1 MLILNNIIFSVNTKS
16 PVLSDNRRGD
26 SVSGVRKISF
36 SDDHRLTIR
45 SHFPLA
51 TINDFKPKIPSPL
64 VLDGA
69 SPFRF
74 EHKRT
79 ISTKAPPDPQ
89 MKIKYGHRRT
99 QSCTTPGSQANI
111 HAMKNDLTRFPYN
124 RSSSNIAN
132 TREYF
137 AAPAYNE
144 AALLERKESMRCSQN
159 QSGDIV
165 E

>member
-1 MLILNNIIFSVNTKS
+1 MSKS
-16 PVLSDNRRGD
+16 PVLSGHRRGD
-26 SVSGVRKISF
+26 SVSGARKISF
-36 SDDHRLTIR
+36 SEDHRLTMR

-51 TINDFKPKIPSPL
+51 VNEFRPKIPSPL
-64 VLDGA
+64 ILDGA

-74 EHKRT
+74 EYKRT
-79 ISTKAPPDPQ
+79 ISTKAPSDPQ
-89 MKIKYGHRRT
+89 MRVKYGHRRT

-111 HAMKNDLTRFPYN
+111 HVMKNDLTRSPYN

-159 QSGDIV
+159 QSNDIV

>member
-1 MLILNNIIFSVNTKS
+1 MHKS
-16 PVLSDNRRGD
+16 PVLSGHRRGV
-26 SVSGVRKISF
+26 SVSGGVRKISF
-36 SDDHRLTIR
+36 TDDEHRLTTMR
-45 SHFPLA
+45 SHPPLA
-51 TINDFKPKIPSPL
+51 ITPTIDFTPRIPSPL

-69 SPFRF
+69 TTTTTPFRF
-74 EHKRT
+74 EYKRT
-79 ISTKAPPDPQ
+79 ISTKAPSDPQ
-89 MKIKYGHRRT
+89 MRLKHGHRRT
-99 QSCTTPGSQANI
+99 QSCTMPGSQANI
-111 HAMKNDLTRFPYN
+111 HSMKNDLTKAQYN

-159 QSGDIV
+159 QQSGDII

>member
-1 MLILNNIIFSVNTKS
+1 MHKS
-16 PVLSDNRRGD
+16 PVLSGHCRGD
-26 SVSGVRKISF
+26 SVSGARKISF
-36 SDDHRLTIR
+36 SEDHRLTMR
-45 SHFPLA
+45 PHFP
-51 TINDFKPKIPSPL
+51 INDFKPKIPSPL
-64 VLDGA
+64 ILDGA

-74 EHKRT
+74 EYKRT
-79 ISTKAPPDPQ
+79 VSTKVPNDPQ
-89 MKIKYGHRRT
+89 MRVKYGHRRT

-111 HAMKNDLTRFPYN
+111 HTMRNDLTRSPYN
-124 RSSSNIAN
+124 RSSANIAN

-144 AALLERKESMRCSQN
+144 ATLLERKESMRNSQN